1 MPGGADAITPP
12 PRPLPS
18 LQFWLGPLFGGPAVA
33 LVYESIF
40 KAKDEADDG
49 SGGQAPAVGPD
60 G

>member
-1 MPGGADAITPP
+1 MYLACPPITPP
-12 PRPLPS
+12 R

-40 KAKDEADDG
+40 KSKDEADDG
-49 SGGQAPAVGPD
+49 NGQAPAVGPD